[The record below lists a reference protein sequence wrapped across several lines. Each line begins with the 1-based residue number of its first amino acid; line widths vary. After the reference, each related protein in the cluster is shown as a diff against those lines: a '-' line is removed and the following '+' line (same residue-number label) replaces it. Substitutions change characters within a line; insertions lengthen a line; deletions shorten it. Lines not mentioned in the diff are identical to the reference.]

1 MGTIVTAKN
10 FARAETDRM
19 FVSLIAQAGG
29 INRWHH
35 SRQPTPIDQQ
45 PVVRMNRDTLYSLAV
60 VDISEG
66 ATVTLPDAGARYL
79 SVMVVNEDHFINE
92 VFHDPGTYVLTVD
105 RFDTPFVVLAAR
117 VLVDPADPADLAEVA
132 RIQDGLT
139 VEANSSRT
147 FEPGDW
153 DVPSLD
159 AFRADMAKRV
169 TTGFD
174 AAGMFGR
181 REDVDPDKHLIGT
194 AVGWGGLPETEAVY
208 QGGPTDLPVGRYRL
222 TVRAVPVD
230 AFWSISVYDANGF
243 FAPNDRDA
251 YNVNSVTATKDPDGA
266 VTVHFGGCEDGRSN
280 CLPISEGWNYTV
292 RLYRPRPEVRDRSYA
307 FPTPE
312 AVD

>member
-1 MGTIVTAKN
+1 VGTIVTAEN

-79 SVMVVNEDHFINE
+79 SVMVVNEDHFIND
-92 VFHDPGTYVLTVD
+92 VFHDPGTYELTVD
-105 RFDTPFVVLAAR
+105 RFDTPYVVLAAR

-139 VEANSSRT
+139 VEASSSRT

-153 DVPSLD
+153 DTASLD

-169 TTGFD
+169 TSGFD
-174 AAGMFGR
+174 AAAMFGR

-222 TVRAVPVD
+222 TVRDVPVD

-266 VTVHFGGCEDGRSN
+266 VTVHFGGCEDGRPN

-292 RLYRPRPEVRDRSYA
+292 RLYRPRPEVRDRSYT